1 MQFVFDLHAAFRR
14 IIKRFPGFLFRK
26 PRKHIFQKGTGIR
39 PAAGVNAQH
48 ADLVFS
54 QKVDPV
60 PGDLV
65 RQQNELRFHK
75 GIAVLRCAA
84 ATAQTTYGGT
94 RADKRQCPGRGR

>member
-75 GIAVLRCAA
+75 VAPCYGLRGDCRFAM
-84 ATAQTTYGGT
+84 
-94 RADKRQCPGRGR
+94 RGRHSPNDIWRNTRR